1 MKPVFA
7 EAFGG
12 VYMENFISWL
22 NEWWG
27 SLQLIEQILYCIAVP
42 STFLLLLETIVM
54 VIGGGHGGEGI
65 NPSDTS
71 GIDFDGDTDI
81 GGFHFDGDG
90 CPGDIHTGGD
100 FDTDIS
106 HDGSFHEAGSPS
118 DLPALKLF
126 TVQGTVA
133 FLTVFGWMSLIC
145 YHQDLNIVISI
156 LIGFAVGFA
165 VMYAMAKI
173 FQSFKRLVQ
182 NGTVEYRNA
191 LGLDGTVYIPIP
203 PKSQGSGKIN
213 IMIQGSLRECE
224 AVTEGFE
231 TIPTGAG
238 VRVVD
243 VIGDTLVVER
253 SL

>member
-1 MKPVFA
+1 MD
-7 EAFGG
+7 
-12 VYMENFISWL
+12 NFLNWL

-27 SLQLIEQILYCIAVP
+27 SLELLEQILYCIAIP
-42 STFLLLLETIVM
+42 STIILLLETIIM
-54 VIGGGHGGEGI
+54 IIGGGHGGEGI

-71 GIDFDGDTDI
+71 GIDFDSDTDLGGLDGDFHF
-81 GGFHFDGDG
+81 GGFGGGHFDGDG
-90 CPGDIHTGGD
+90 CPGNIHTGGD
-100 FDTDIS
+100 LDDIN
-106 HDGSFHEAGSPS
+106 HGGNFHEAGSPS

-133 FLTVFGWMSLIC
+133 FLTVFGWMTLVC
-145 YHQDLNIVISI
+145 YHQNLNIVLSI
-156 LIGFAVGFA
+156 LIGFAAGFA
-165 VMYAMAKI
+165 IMYAMAKI
-173 FQSFKRLVQ
+173 FQSFKKLVQ
-182 NGTVEYRNA
+182 NGTVDYRNA

-224 AVTEGFE
+224 AITEGFE
-231 TIPTGAG
+231 TIPTGTG